1 MAPRP
6 GPTGGGCPARAAG
19 PHAGAAAAAA
29 GPRSVRTDGRD
40 CAGRAH
46 AADQVWRLT
55 TRPHSLVYRCARSV
69 CADYALVASH
79 RPRASLGTCCGSTQC
94 VRISL
99 TALAKGRWDWD
110 RHRLAGAVSSMPLI
124 CPRVGLLHA
133 YMFAYQD
140 RGHRTVLRTVAPRQG
155 PAQHLQDP
163 GSAGPP
169 RPWQQ
174 ATVHHDQSSHPDER
188 A

>member
-1 MAPRP
+1 MEAAPRALQVHTL
-6 GPTGGGCPARAAG
+6 GPPRPPPARDRFGLTAEIAPG
-19 PHAGAAAAAA
+19 VHM
-29 GPRSVRTDGRD
+29 PRIRSGDSPLALTLWSTD
-40 CAGRAH
+40 ALA
-46 AADQVWRLT
+46 VYVLT
-55 TRPHSLVYRCARSV
+55 THLWPHTGRGPAWAPV
-69 CADYALVASH
+69 
-79 RPRASLGTCCGSTQC
+79 CCGSTQC